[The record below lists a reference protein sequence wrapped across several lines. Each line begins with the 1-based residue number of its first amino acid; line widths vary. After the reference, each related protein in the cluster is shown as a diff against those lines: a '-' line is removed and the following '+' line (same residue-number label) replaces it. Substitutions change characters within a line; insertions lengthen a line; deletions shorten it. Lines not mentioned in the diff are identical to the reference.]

1 MVHILGL
8 VPGDRVELLVT
19 WCHLLHE
26 GMSDGESTCNL
37 GQLLGAVTVQVL
49 DDGLLSWLVVHDSG
63 SSLGLQSHGH
73 GH

>member
-19 WCHLLHE
+19 WRHLLYE

-37 GQLLGAVTVQVL
+37 RQLLGAVTVQVL
-49 DDGLLSWLVVHDSG
+49 DDGLLAWLVVHDSG